1 MCSSQAKHQPSL
13 SNSLIFTISKF
24 RLMKKTYIQPSM
36 FAVTLQHK
44 DNVLES
50 VSQVDGGDTGI
61 GGGGDGGDL
70 GADVKGSKSIWDE
83 EW

>member
-1 MCSSQAKHQPSL
+1 MCSSKANHQSSL
-13 SNSLIFTISKF
+13 SNSLIITISKF
-24 RLMKKTYIQPSM
+24 RLMKKTYMKPSL
-36 FAVTLQHK
+36 FVVELQQR

-61 GGGGDGGDL
+61 GGGGDGSGL

>member
-1 MCSSQAKHQPSL
+1 MRK
-13 SNSLIFTISKF
+13 N
-24 RLMKKTYIQPSM
+24 YIQPKM
-36 FAVTLQHK
+36 LVVTLQHR
-44 DNVLES
+44 DGILES

-61 GGGGDGGDL
+61 GGGGDGGSL